1 MTAGKVTPYAELGYA
16 MKSVQKDLFDISR
29 DSSYIEVGASY
40 AMSEAVSVKLSVVEA
55 RDTNFKNAGDRNAE
69 VGFTFKF

>member
-1 MTAGKVTPYAELGYA
+1 
-16 MKSVQKDLFDISR
+16 
-29 DSSYIEVGASY
+29 
-40 AMSEAVSVKLSVVEA
+40 MSEAVSVKLSVVEA